1 MKACLVTFSASYN
14 FGASLQAFALQNKLK
29 ELYEEVE
36 ILDIRKTAH
45 RKPEYYKGL
54 KGLLLNPVVFLNK
67 RNINEGNYAFER
79 FSEKYFN
86 LTKIN
91 YSDYSILENNPPK
104 ASIFISGSDQVFNPK
119 VHSKTYMLDF
129 VGDDSIKASFA
140 ASLGTNTVLEEDKN
154 EFVRLLKRF
163 DYLSIREKTSAKLI
177 EELTQKITYSNI
189 DPVFFYNEGQWAKLE
204 KKPNIKGLKEKDYVL
219 VYCVYR
225 PKDINKT
232 IRAIKKKTK
241 KKVLIIE
248 RRATR
253 FIFGGKLL
261 LNCGP
266 QEFLWLIRNAYF
278 LYTTSFHGL
287 AFGLIFQKKMIVQ
300 DNPTAPLRITD
311 LLETLNA
318 KDRLN
323 YSIDEAI
330 NNNPKNVLA
339 NIEVEKEKNEN
350 YLKEIVKN
358 VIS

>member
-1 MKACLVTFSASYN
+1 M
-14 FGASLQAFALQNKLK
+14 
-29 ELYEEVE
+29 
-36 ILDIRKTAH
+36 
-45 RKPEYYKGL
+45 
-54 KGLLLNPVVFLNK
+54 
-67 RNINEGNYAFER
+67 
-79 FSEKYFN
+79 
-86 LTKIN
+86 
-91 YSDYSILENNPPK
+91 
-104 ASIFISGSDQVFNPK
+104 
-119 VHSKTYMLDF
+119 
-129 VGDDSIKASFA
+129 
-140 ASLGTNTVLEEDKN
+140 
-154 EFVRLLKRF
+154 
-163 DYLSIREKTSAKLI
+163 
-177 EELTQKITYSNI
+177 
-189 DPVFFYNEGQWAKLE
+189 
-204 KKPNIKGLKEKDYVL
+204 KEKDYVL

-241 KKVLIIE
+241 KKALIIE

-318 KDRLN
+318 KDLLN